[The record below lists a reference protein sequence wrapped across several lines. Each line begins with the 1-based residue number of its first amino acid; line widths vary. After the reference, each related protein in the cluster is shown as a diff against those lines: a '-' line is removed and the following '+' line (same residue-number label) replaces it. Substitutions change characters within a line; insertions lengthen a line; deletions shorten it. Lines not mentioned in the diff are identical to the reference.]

1 MLAGMFSSR
10 QTLRQ
15 DEKGYIFIDRDGEH
29 FRHIQRSGIDTRI
42 TSIIFKGVN
51 LCGLNLSKLDLSV
64 VDFSNVCLR
73 NVCFSGANLQRA
85 SFNHMDAEG
94 AAFDNADLLESTF
107 VGANLRG
114 ASFLGATSKNYN
126 LTGASCVE
134 DCKGVGLC
142 ICCWWVEFGL
152 RIISRLC
159 FAEQNTFTSV
169 FL

>member
-29 FRHIQRSGIDTRI
+29 FRHIQR
-42 TSIIFKGVN
+42 
-51 LCGLNLSKLDLSV
+51 
-64 VDFSNVCLR
+64 
-73 NVCFSGANLQRA
+73 SGANLQRA